1 MAGSRALIARIVAV
15 FALLV
20 CAVVALRG
28 HIPGMPENSGESA
41 GNAPAV
47 LSVVLMP
54 VLLTVSIVVLL
65 AGVIASQHRLPLAMP
80 DLDADESE
88 QPWQLGRLGLV
99 ALFLL
104 AVAGVLAS
112 IVFAVYFIGFQP
124 TADEVPA
131 PEQRTEQ
138 PSRPPVPP
146 GMQEDEP
153 VLTGTGL
160 ILAVAAAGTLVAVA
174 ITGLAVVT
182 VNTQRRERPAEPEE
196 TGGINGEQLREE
208 KLSLVK
214 AAEMGLAAMNA
225 PGQDPRTA
233 IIACYVAMERG
244 LIYARGAAPLASDTP
259 MEVLAR
265 AFEHGALHDA
275 SARELVALFEEARFS
290 PHSMLEWQR
299 MRAEQLL
306 RVVLAD
312 LQGTPI
318 PAPPETPDPSHVP
331 GGTGA
336 GLREPGSDPGAW
348 RNHSGPARMPKETA

>member
-15 FALLV
+15 FALLF

-28 HIPGMPENSGESA
+28 YIPGMPEDTGEAADS
-41 GNAPAV
+41 APAV

-80 DLDADESE
+80 DFDADEHE
-88 QPWQLGRLGLV
+88 QPWRLGRLGLV

-104 AVAGVLAS
+104 AVAGVLAA
-112 IVFAVYFIGFQP
+112 IVFAIYFIGAQR
-124 TADEVPA
+124 AAEEVPA
-131 PEQRTEQ
+131 PQQHTEQ
-138 PSRPPVPP
+138 PDRPPVPP
-146 GMQEDEP
+146 GMQQDEP

-182 VNTQRRERPAEPEE
+182 VNTQRRDRADESEE
-196 TGGINGEQLREE
+196 AGGITGEQLREE

-318 PAPPETPDPSHVP
+318 PELETPEPASYMPS
-331 GGTGA
+331 GMGD
-336 GLREPGSDPGAW
+336 R
-348 RNHSGPARMPKETA
+348 

>member
-15 FALLV
+15 FALLF

-28 HIPGMPENSGESA
+28 HIPGLTGTAEDAADG
-41 GNAPAV
+41 APSPLTVA
-47 LSVVLMP
+47 LMP

-80 DLDADESE
+80 EIVTDDTDRIRR
-88 QPWQLGRLGLV
+88 LGRFGV
-99 ALFLL
+99 VVLFLL
-104 AVAGVLAS
+104 ALTGVLVA
-112 IVFAVYFIGFQP
+112 IAFAVYFIGFQR
-124 TADEVPA
+124 TTETVPA
-131 PEQRTEQ
+131 PEGDTRSET
-138 PSRPPVPP
+138 RPAHPP
-146 GMQEDEP
+146 GMTEEEP

-160 ILAVAAAGTLVAVA
+160 ILATAAAGTLVAVA
-174 ITGLAVVT
+174 VTGLAVVT
-182 VNTQRRERPAEPEE
+182 VNTQRRERAEE
-196 TGGINGEQLREE
+196 TGEADAAADEAASTDTE
-208 KLSLVK
+208 SLVK

-244 LIYARGAAPLASDTP
+244 LRYARGAAPLASDTP

-290 PHSMLEWQR
+290 PHSMLAWQR

-312 LQGTPI
+312 LQGV
-318 PAPPETPDPSHVP
+318 PAPDTAVT
-331 GGTGA
+331 GT
-336 GLREPGSDPGAW
+336 LDPGYPPL
-348 RNHSGPARMPKETA
+348 GPDGAPR